1 VKPSDQPSTGLEDA
15 PGRKPVL
22 TRRLLW
28 LLWVAAI
35 ASFLGVWLAPVSNR
49 ITRFGGVLLLLV
61 CWFGLLSLTW
71 RHHRIRIGLLVITG
85 LAAGFLIMPAPTRL
99 ASQTLR
105 QDYLVGLRRYTGVT
119 YYWGGESFKG
129 IDCSG
134 LIRRGLIDSAFC
146 RGVWS
151 LNPELV
157 RYAIWLWWHDCSASD
172 LGEEHLHMTV
182 HVLDTPSINR
192 LDHSRILPGDLAVT
206 ASGVHIMAYLGS
218 NTWIEADPGA
228 ARVITVSAPCETNAW
243 FLEPMKIMRWSILR
257 P

>member
-85 LAAGFLIMPAPTRL
+85 LSAGFLIIPAPTRSV
-99 ASQTLR
+99 SQMLR
-105 QDYLVGLRRYTGVT
+105 QDYLAGLRRYMGVT
-119 YYWGGESFKG
+119 YYCGGESFKG

-157 RYAIWLWWHDCSASD
+157 RYAIWLWWHD
-172 LGEEHLHMTV
+172 
-182 HVLDTPSINR
+182 
-192 LDHSRILPGDLAVT
+192 
-206 ASGVHIMAYLGS
+206 
-218 NTWIEADPGA
+218 WIEADLGA
-228 ARVITVSAPCETNAW
+228 ARVITVLAPCETNAW
-243 FLEPMKIMRWSILR
+243 FLEPMKVMRWSILQ